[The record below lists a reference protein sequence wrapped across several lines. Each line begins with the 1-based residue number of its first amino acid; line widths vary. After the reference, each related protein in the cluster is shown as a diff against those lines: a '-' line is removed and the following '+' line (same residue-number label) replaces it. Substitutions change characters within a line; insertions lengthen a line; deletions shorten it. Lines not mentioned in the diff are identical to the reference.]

1 MSKDDLTMIKQ
12 SIYNRSHSKA
22 LISKHLVILLL
33 FLAFLLGLRTF
44 WFSFHVFP
52 EHPPVVQGVIDMRGW
67 DFENSP
73 SISLD
78 GEWEFFPDSFITHE
92 DFKQSSNDER
102 QYVQVPGNWS
112 SAFSRDAPSPYG
124 YGTYRLRILVDQPLN
139 QPYTLWVPEVEASST
154 VEVNGE
160 ILARVGVPATTAEE
174 YTARKASF
182 TATYIAGD
190 AKVIEVL
197 VRTANFH
204 NPLEG
209 GIVRSIYF
217 GSQAAVDNER
227 WYSIG
232 FQMTTFLILLLHGLY
247 AGILY
252 VLNARHK
259 EFLVFFLLLSC
270 VGIKTV
276 SDYDNLLQLWLPF
289 DYTWALKVEVL
300 AYIWQPLLMILLVRN
315 LSDQEEKE
323 YSKPFRAYLSVLSL
337 YSAVIVLGT
346 AQWVYILA
354 GTPFLVIIYFGPL
367 LLFIFRI
374 SRMLMQNKNDAV
386 FLLIAATCILSN
398 VIWSAIMEYKIIDI
412 KYVYY
417 PLDLV
422 AALVSFS
429 AYWFKRFF
437 RNSEEKAKLT
447 EQLKE
452 ADKLK
457 DQFLAHTSHELRT
470 PLHGILNIAQTVVN
484 NEKHVMGGRSTQD
497 MELLITISRRMSHL
511 LDDLLDVVRLQD
523 KHIMLQKK
531 PVHIQSVV
539 SGIISMLTYLV
550 EGKPVQ
556 LKMDIPESIP
566 PILADEKRLVQILF
580 NLVHNALKFT
590 EEGAVV
596 VSAKSV
602 DGQVAIYVSDTGIGM
617 DEHTK
622 TRIFLP
628 YEQGAQATN
637 DGGGIGLGLAIC
649 TQLVELHD
657 SELSVDSEPGKG
669 SVFSFWLLA
678 VSTDEIKA
686 AESQYVEQIDKS
698 NQVTAINQMGHS
710 EAPDILAFQQTAAH
724 AFVERKANIL
734 AIDDDPVNLMV
745 LDRMLSSSQY
755 QITTCT
761 SPRDAL
767 DLLFTEQW
775 DLLIIDVMMPHMS
788 GYELT
793 QRVRE
798 HFSVSELP
806 ILLLTAR
813 SQSEDVYTGYLSGA
827 NDYVCK
833 PVDGMEL
840 KYRVWSLTTLKQTVD
855 ERLRMEAAYL
865 QAQIHPHFLFNTL
878 SSIMALSDIDTEKMR
893 KLGDAFTA
901 FLHISFDFLNTGK
914 QVALSHELELV
925 QAYLYIEK
933 ERFGERLQIVWEVES
948 DIDLLIPPLTIQPL
962 VENAINHG
970 LLTRIEAGTLHIRIV
985 RQKNATLFEVKDDG
999 IGMEEATVRQ
1009 ILDLSKKERGGIGVS
1024 NTNRRLT
1031 QMYGKGLRITSKL
1044 GEGTTVSFV
1053 IPDRTQ

>member
-1 MSKDDLTMIKQ
+1 MLTMIKIRSKNSQ
-12 SIYNRSHSKA
+12 STAAFILKYT
-22 LISKHLVILLL
+22 LITLL
-33 FLAFLLGLRTF
+33 FLTFLLGLRWM
-44 WFSFHVFP
+44 WFSANTIP
-52 EHPPVVQGVIDMRGW
+52 EHPKAVQGVLDMRGW

-78 GEWEFFPDSFITHE
+78 GEWEFFPGVFMEHE
-92 DFKQSSNDER
+92 DLKESLSAKR
-102 QYVQVPGNWS
+102 QYVQVPGDWR
-112 SAFSRDAPSPYG
+112 SAFPEGSSSSYG
-124 YGTYRLRILVDQPLN
+124 YGTYRLRILVDQPL
-139 QPYTLWVPEVEASST
+139 QYPYTVWVPQVEASST
-154 VEVNGE
+154 VEINGE
-160 ILARVGVPATTAEE
+160 IIAKVGVPEATEE
-174 YTARKASF
+174 AYTPRKQSF
-182 TATYIAGD
+182 TATYNVKD
-190 AKVIEVL
+190 PEVIEVV

-209 GIVRSIYF
+209 GIVRSLYF
-217 GSQAAVDNER
+217 GSQAAIDTER

-232 FQMTTFLILLLHGLY
+232 FQMATFLILVLHGLY

-252 VLNARHK
+252 IFNPRYK
-259 EFLVFFLLLSC
+259 EFLVFFLLLFC
-270 VGIKTV
+270 VGIEIV
-276 SDYDNLLQLWLPF
+276 SNYDNLVLLWLPI
-289 DYTWALKVEVL
+289 DYTWAIKVEAL
-300 AYIWQPLLMILLVRN
+300 AYIWQPLLMILLVRS
-315 LSDQEEKE
+315 LSEQAEKE
-323 YSKPFRAYLSVLSL
+323 YSKPFRAYLSILSL
-337 YSAVIVLGT
+337 YSVSIVLGT
-346 AQWVYILA
+346 AQWVYVLA
-354 GTPFLVIIYFGPL
+354 GTPFLFIIYFGPL
-367 LLFIFRI
+367 LLFLFRI
-374 SRMLMQNKNDAV
+374 SSMLMQNKRDAV
-386 FLLIAATCILSN
+386 FLLIAAASIFSN
-398 VIWSAIMEYKIIDI
+398 VTWSAIMEYQIIDI

-417 PLDLV
+417 PLDLI
-422 AALVSFS
+422 AALVCFS

-447 EQLKE
+447 EQLKV

-470 PLHGILNIAQTVVN
+470 PLHGIMNIAQTVVN
-484 NEKHVMGGRSTQD
+484 NEKQVMAGRSTQD
-497 MELLITISRRMSHL
+497 MELLITISRRMAHL

-523 KHIMLQKK
+523 KHIVLQKK
-531 PVHIQSVV
+531 PLHIQSVV
-539 SGIISMLTYLV
+539 SGIISMLTYMV

-556 LKMDIPESIP
+556 LKTDIPDSIP

-580 NLVHNALKFT
+580 NLIHNALKFT
-590 EEGAVV
+590 DEGSVT
-596 VSAKSV
+596 VSAEVV

-617 DEHTK
+617 DATTK
-622 TRIFLP
+622 ARMFLP

-637 DGGGIGLGLAIC
+637 EGGGIGLGLAIC
-649 TQLVELHD
+649 TQLVELHG
-657 SELSVDSEPGKG
+657 SELGVESEPGKG
-669 SVFSFWLLA
+669 SVFHFRLP
-678 VSTDEIKA
+678 VVYTDEMTV
-686 AESQYVEQIDKS
+686 AESQYTEQIDMS
-698 NQVTAINQMGHS
+698 NQMATINKIRQS
-710 EAPDILAFQQTAAH
+710 ESPDPWTIQQTAAH
-724 AFVERKANIL
+724 AYVEKKANIL
-734 AIDDDPVNLMV
+734 AIDDDSVNLRV
-745 LDRMLSSSQY
+745 LDRMLSSSHY

-761 SPRDAL
+761 SPIDAL

-793 QRVRE
+793 QKVRE

-914 QVALSHELELV
+914 QVALTHELELV

-933 ERFGERLQIVWEVES
+933 ERFGERLSIEWEVEP

-970 LLTRIEAGTLHIRIV
+970 LLTRLEGGTLHIRIV
-985 RQKNATLFEVKDDG
+985 RQNNATLFEVEDDG
-999 IGMEEATVRQ
+999 IGMEEALVRQ
-1009 ILDLSKKERGGIGVS
+1009 ILDVSKKERGGIGVS

-1031 QMYGKGLRITSKL
+1031 QLYGKGLSITSKP

-1053 IPDRTQ
+1053 IPDRL

>member
-1 MSKDDLTMIKQ
+1 MLTMIK
-12 SIYNRSHSKA
+12 RSNHNQRHSKA
-22 LISKHLVILLL
+22 LISKHLLILLL
-33 FLAFLLGLRTF
+33 FLAFLLGLRMF
-44 WFSFHVFP
+44 WFSFQAFP
-52 EHPPVVQGVIDMRGW
+52 EHPVAVQGVLDMRGW

-78 GEWEFFPDSFITHE
+78 GEWEFFPDSFMTHE
-92 DFKQSSNDER
+92 DFKQSSHDER
-102 QYVQVPGNWS
+102 QYLQVPGNWS
-112 SAFSRDAPSPYG
+112 RAFSRDSPSSFG

-139 QPYTLWVPEVEASST
+139 QPYTLWVPQVEASST
-154 VEVNGE
+154 IEINGE
-160 ILARVGVPATTAEE
+160 ILARVGVPAATAEE
-174 YTARKASF
+174 YTPRKQSS
-182 TATYIAGD
+182 TSTYMAND

-204 NPLEG
+204 NPIEG
-209 GIVRSIYF
+209 GLIRSIYF
-217 GSQAAVDNER
+217 GSQAVVDTER

-232 FQMTTFLILLLHGLY
+232 FQLATFLILLLHGLY

-252 VLNARHK
+252 ILNSRHK
-259 EFLVFFLLLSC
+259 EFLVFLLLLSC

-276 SDYDNLLQLWLPF
+276 SDYDNLLLLWLPL
-289 DYTWALKVEVL
+289 DYTWAIKVKVL
-300 AYIWQPLLMILLVRN
+300 AYIWQPLLMIVLVRR
-315 LSDQEEKE
+315 LSEQGENE
-323 YSKPFRAYLSVLSL
+323 YSKPFRAYLSMLSL
-337 YSAVIVLGT
+337 FSAVIVLGT
-346 AQWVYILA
+346 TQWVYILA
-354 GTPFLVIIYFGPL
+354 GTPFLFIIYFGPL
-367 LLFIFRI
+367 VLFVFRI
-374 SRMLMQNKNDAV
+374 SRMFMQKKHDAV
-386 FLLIAATCILSN
+386 FLVIAAMGIFSN
-398 VIWSAIMEYKIIDI
+398 VLWSAVMEYQIIDI
-412 KYVYY
+412 RYVYY
-417 PLDLV
+417 PLDLI

-437 RNSEEKAKLT
+437 RNSEEKEKLT

-470 PLHGILNIAQTVVN
+470 PLHGIMNIAQTVVN

-497 MELLITISRRMSHL
+497 MELLITISRRMAHL

-523 KHIMLQKK
+523 NHIVLQKK
-531 PVHIQSVV
+531 PLRIQSVV
-539 SGIISMLTYLV
+539 SGIISMLAYMV

-590 EEGAVV
+590 DEGSVV
-596 VSAKSV
+596 VSAEIV
-602 DGQVAIYVSDTGIGM
+602 DGQLAIYVSDTGIGM

-622 TRIFLP
+622 ARIFLP

-637 DGGGIGLGLAIC
+637 GGGGIGLGLAIC

-657 SELSVDSEPGKG
+657 SELRVDSEPGKG
-669 SVFSFWLLA
+669 SVFSFWLPV
-678 VSTDEIKA
+678 VSTDEMKA
-686 AESQYVEQIDKS
+686 TESQYAEQIDKS
-698 NQVTAINQMGHS
+698 KQVMAVNQMKHS

-734 AIDDDPVNLMV
+734 AIDDDPVNLRV
-745 LDRMLSSSQY
+745 LERMLSSSHY

-793 QRVRE
+793 QKVRE

-933 ERFGERLQIVWEVES
+933 ERFGERLQIVWEVEPG
-948 DIDLLIPPLTIQPL
+948 IDLLIPPLTIQPL
-962 VENAINHG
+962 VENAIHHG
-970 LLTRIEAGTLHIRIV
+970 LLTRIEGGILHIRIV
-985 RQKNATLFEVKDDG
+985 RQNNGTLFEVKDDG
-999 IGMEEATVRQ
+999 VGMEEETVRQ

-1031 QMYGKGLRITSKL
+1031 QMYGKGLCITSKL
-1044 GEGTTVSFV
+1044 NEGTTVSFV
-1053 IPDRTQ
+1053 IPDRM